1 MDKVHSVTFF
11 GSAVQKANLETKT
24 AMSRENRDYNQKLPA
39 NFARADLLSKQ
50 DEKPNNL
57 CLFGSKDKY
66 Q

>member
-1 MDKVHSVTFF
+1 
-11 GSAVQKANLETKT
+11 
-24 AMSRENRDYNQKLPA
+24 MSRENRDYNQKLPA